1 MATWNREEVRSVL
14 GEQNPWF
21 TSGDIPSALAP
32 TTERPLVTGLTA
44 AMLRQRPHRSQLVL
58 GPRRVGKTTAMYQT
72 VRRLLQQGIRPRR
85 LGWLRLDHP
94 YLLPI
99 DLGSLVQEL
108 MTVGEATPTEPSYV
122 FLDEL
127 VYAKRWDQWL
137 KTFYDDRWPIKL
149 VSTSSATAALHQRR
163 IESGVGRW
171 EEQHLAP
178 YHLAEYLELEGTS
191 VHVDAQDTLEET
203 ITRLVSE
210 GTSSPGA
217 VARARRRLMLT
228 GGFPKLLS
236 SVDSDRDEAEQVIES
251 QRILRSDA
259 VDRAIYKDIP
269 QSFGVQNPMLL
280 ERLLYVLAG
289 QMTGLLSP
297 NNITKELGLTQPTFD
312 RYLSYLEH
320 AFVVFTLPNYS
331 GNETSVQRRGRKLYF
346 VDGAI
351 RNAALQRG
359 TRCLDDPTEAG
370 HLLENLVATH
380 LRALAEQENVRLFHW
395 RSGKDAVDFVY
406 DHPTAPIAIE
416 VASTGGHHRGGLAE
430 FAQQHPRFEGR
441 CWLAAGSS
449 IGVIPSAGTSGIG
462 TVDVDLLLLAIGA
475 QTARAM
481 AGRFG
486 PYPQRDPYPLREKPQ
501 EPLRH
506 R

>member
-1 MATWNREEVRSVL
+1 MASWNLEEVNRVIV
-14 GEQNPWF
+14 EQNPWL
-21 TSGDIPSALAP
+21 TSGAIPTALAP
-32 TTERPLVTGLTA
+32 ITERPLVAGLTG
-44 AMLRQRPHRSQLVL
+44 AMLRPQPHRYQLVL
-58 GPRRVGKTTAMYQT
+58 GPRRVGKTTVMYQT
-72 VRRLLQQGIRPRR
+72 VRRMLQRGVDPKK

-99 DLGSLVQEL
+99 DLGSLVRVL
-108 MTVGEATPTEPSYV
+108 MAVGEATPESPSHV

-127 VYAKRWDQWL
+127 VYAEKWDQWL

-171 EEQHLAP
+171 EEQYLAP
-178 YHLAEYLELEGTS
+178 YHLAEYLELDGTPL
-191 VHVDAQDTLEET
+191 HLAAEETLERT
-203 ITRLVSE
+203 VTRLVGE
-210 GTSSPGA
+210 GTPSLAS
-217 VARARRRLMLT
+217 VASARRRLMLT
-228 GGFPKLLS
+228 GGFPELLGS
-236 SVDSDRDEAEQVIES
+236 IEKDRDEAEQVIES

-269 QSFGVQNPMLL
+269 QSFGVQNPMML

-297 NNITKELGLTQPTFD
+297 SSITKELGLTQPTFD

-320 AFVVFTLPNYS
+320 AFLVFTLPNYS
-331 GNETSVQRRGRKLYF
+331 GNEASIQRRGRKLYF

-359 TRCLDDPTEAG
+359 TRCLDDRAETG
-370 HLLENLVATH
+370 HLVENLVATH

-395 RSGKDAVDFVY
+395 RSARYEVDLVY
-406 DHPTAPIAIE
+406 DHPTAPMAIE
-416 VASTGGHHRGGLAE
+416 VASSSGHARTGLAE
-430 FAQQHPRFEGR
+430 FARQHPHFRGS
-441 CWLAAGSS
+441 CWLAADDA
-449 IGVIPSAGTSGIG
+449 IGVLPSAGTSGSG
-462 TVDVDLLLLAIGA
+462 TVPIDLLLLAIGA

-486 PYPQRDPYPLREKPQ
+486 TKARRGES
-501 EPLRH
+501 
-506 R
+506 